1 MREEELRELSALD
14 ALGALDGRAAQELEA
29 RLKAAPE
36 DVRREAREMREVAA
50 QLALGLP
57 SDPAPSPEVKQ
68 RLLARVRQS
77 AGAETTTP
85 SAAPSDAPP
94 TNVVHFPARAR
105 RESGPRWFLVAATAA
120 FATLGGVL
128 LWQNSR
134 LAAQRDE
141 LAREV
146 EALTSELRDQRQ
158 EVIARQQELNAIT
171 APTTR
176 VIPLSGDLSA
186 PQASAKLIWDQQ
198 NSQWV
203 IYFHGLP
210 AAPPDKAYQ
219 LWYITA
225 DAKKIPARVF
235 TADAHGRTQ
244 LRVSVPPDLAPRLAV
259 AAVTLEPKDGSAQ
272 PTGPI
277 YLKGA
282 I

>member
-1 MREEELRELSALD
+1 MREEELRELCALD
-14 ALGALDGRAAQELEA
+14 ALGALDEEAARDLAA
-29 RLKAAPE
+29 RLKTASE
-36 DVRREAREMREVAA
+36 DVRAEAREMKEVAA
-50 QLALGLP
+50 QLALAPP
-57 SDPAPSPEVKQ
+57 SSFAPPDVKQ
-68 RLLARVRQS
+68 RLLAHIRGES
-77 AGAETTTP
+77 GGEAGAPT
-85 SAAPSDAPP
+85 APASDIPR
-94 TNVVHFPARAR
+94 TNVVPFPARAR
-105 RESGPRWFLVAATAA
+105 RESGPRWLLLAASLAFAA
-120 FATLGGVL
+120 FGGL
-128 LWQNSR
+128 LVWQNSR

-176 VIPLSGDLSA
+176 VIPLSGDAGA
-186 PQASAKLIWDQQ
+186 PQASAKLVWDQQ

-203 IYFHGLP
+203 IYFYGLP

-235 TADAHGRTQ
+235 TADAQGRTE
-244 LRVSVPPDLAPRLAV
+244 LRVSIPRDLAPRLAV
-259 AAVTLEPKDGSAQ
+259 AAVTLEPKDGSPQ

-277 YLKGA
+277 YLKGV

>member
-1 MREEELRELSALD
+1 MREEEIRELSALD
-14 ALGALDGRAAQELEA
+14 ALGALDGDEARDLEA
-29 RLKAAPE
+29 RLKAASE

-50 QLALGLP
+50 QLALAPP
-57 SDPAPSPEVKQ
+57 SASAPPDMKQ
-68 RLLARVRQS
+68 RLLARVRQES
-77 AGAETTTP
+77 GRET
-85 SAAPSDAPP
+85 SAAPPSASEAAR
-94 TNVVHFPARAR
+94 TNVVPFPTRPR
-105 RESGPRWFLVAATAA
+105 RESGPRWLLAAATVA
-120 FATLGGVL
+120 FAALSGVL

-141 LAREV
+141 MAREV
-146 EALTSELRDQRQ
+146 EALTSELGDQRQ

-171 APTTR
+171 SPTTR
-176 VIPLSGDLSA
+176 VIPLSGDASA
-186 PQASAKLIWDQQ
+186 PQASAKLVWDQQ

-225 DAKKIPARVF
+225 DAQKIPARVF
-235 TADAHGRTQ
+235 TTDAQGRVQ
-244 LRVSVPPDLAPRLAV
+244 LRVSVPRDIVPRLAV

-277 YLKGA
+277 YLKGV